1 MKTRQILDTIANE
14 YNQYSRARGYYKA
27 VNDSEAR
34 SKCEYGLAVLVGL
47 LEKLGIENKTV
58 IVEDKVNETSFTWYK
73 MTM

>member
-14 YNQYSRARGYYKA
+14 YNQYSRARGYYKV

-34 SKCEYGLAVLVGL
+34 RKCEFGLAVLTGL
-47 LEKLGIENKTV
+47 LENLGIENKTV

-73 MTM
+73 MTI